1 MKDYESYTLPN
12 GIRVVHKQV
21 SNTKIAHCGFIL
33 DIGSRDEKPHQQ
45 GIAHF
50 WEHMAFKGTEKRKAY
65 HILSR
70 LEDYGGELNAYT
82 TKEKICFH
90 ASVLE
95 DQFDKALE
103 LLVDIT
109 FFSIFPEKEI
119 HKERTVILEEMSMYW
134 DDPGEAIH
142 DHFDELLFPDHPLGK
157 NIMGTS
163 VSVNGFGR
171 ESFLEFIRQNLHNE
185 RLIFSSVGPLP
196 FKKVKAMAEKHFSH
210 VPNYTA
216 LHRRDP
222 FSGYRP
228 KSQLVDRP
236 ITQAHCVMGGPAFG
250 QYDERRLKFFMLNNL
265 LGGPSMNS
273 RLNLSLREKFGLV
286 YAVESNYNIYLDTG
300 SFSVYFASDPSML
313 ERCLSLTFKEF
324 DKLKEPMGTLQL
336 HKAKQQ
342 LMGQLAM
349 AEESNLNLM
358 LMIGKSLLDTGT
370 VETIG
375 QVFDQID
382 AITAPEL
389 AEVAREVLA
398 ADQLSR
404 LVYQPGRP

>member
-1 MKDYESYTLPN
+1 MKDYELHTLPN

-50 WEHMAFKGTEKRKAY
+50 WEHMAFKGTEKRKSF

-95 DQFDKALE
+95 SQFDKALE
-103 LLVDIT
+103 LLADIT
-109 FFSIFPEKEI
+109 FYSVFPEKEI
-119 HKERTVILEEMSMYW
+119 QKERTVILEEMAMYL
-134 DDPGEAIH
+134 DDPAEAIY

-157 NIMGTS
+157 NIIGTS
-163 VSVNGFGR
+163 ASVGGFDR
-171 ESFLEFIRQNLHNE
+171 DSFLEFVRQNLHTE
-185 RLIFSSVGPLP
+185 RLIFSSVSPLS
-196 FKKVKAMAEKHFSH
+196 FNRVKKMAEKYLGQ
-210 VPNYTA
+210 VPTYSA
-216 LHRRDP
+216 RHRRDP
-222 FSGYRP
+222 FSGYRA
-228 KSQLVDRP
+228 SQQTFPRP
-236 ITQAHCVMGGPAFG
+236 ISQAHCLLGGPAFG
-250 QYDERRLKFFMLNNL
+250 LYDERRLRFFMLNNL

-273 RLNLSLREKFGLV
+273 RLNLALREKFGLV

-300 SFSVYFASDPSML
+300 SFSAYFATDPTML
-313 ERCLSLTFKEF
+313 NRCLALTFKELE
-324 DKLKEPMGTLQL
+324 KLKEPLGTLQL
-336 HKAKQQ
+336 QKAKQQ

-370 VETIG
+370 VETLT
-375 QVFDQID
+375 QVFAQID

-389 AEVAREVLA
+389 AEVAREVFA
-398 ADQLSR
+398 PNQLSQ
-404 LVYQPGRP
+404 LVYQPTQ